1 MPFRLRHV
9 LLACAL
15 VATGWPAAR
24 TISDWFSMRLPE
36 LLGVDYTRY
45 CASALMGLRF
55 GWNRLYDLDVQRAIA
70 KSLGDVFW
78 LPNVY
83 TPALS
88 MLMVPFT
95 WLSIDQGF
103 LLWSAIQLGSL
114 LVCWH
119 LLAPGDAPSRAVL
132 LAMVF
137 VPYPVKLG
145 LAEGQVIPLQMA
157 LVAISYVLLQ
167 QGRDFFAGAIL
178 CVLAL
183 KPQGLQLIPFALLC
197 AGKKRAFAG
206 WLIAMAALGIIVL
219 AVIGVEGARAYA
231 ERLAWAQSHPQELWV
246 AWSYTLARH
255 FESTWARGA
264 VLAAAVA
271 ATLIAAFRHR
281 GKIEIAY
288 AAGLVG
294 SLLASPYAH
303 LYDFM
308 LLFPAAWLVLRVA
321 RPLWVVPPMLVCYTF
336 LLLSTHEGKG
346 ARWVLLCECIW
357 ICALATFGRRAF
369 ASSSLAVRLD
379 AHVPVPRFP
388 PGPAAPSPGSASAR
402 GTPPRGG

>member
-1 MPFRLRHV
+1 MLLRLRYF

-15 VATGWPAAR
+15 IATGWPAAR
-24 TISDWFSMRLPE
+24 TISYWFSMRLPE
-36 LLGVDYTRY
+36 LLAVDYTRY

-55 GWNRLYDLDVQRAIA
+55 GWNRLYDLEAQRTIA
-70 KSLGDVFW
+70 RSLGEIFW

-83 TPALS
+83 TPPLS

-95 WLSIDQGF
+95 WLSIDHGF
-103 LLWSAIQLGSL
+103 ILWSAIQLASL

-119 LLAPGDAPSRAVL
+119 LLAPGDAASRAVL

-145 LAEGQVIPLQMA
+145 LFEGQVIPLQMA
-157 LVAISYVLLQ
+157 LVAISFVMLQ
-167 QGRDFFAGAIL
+167 RGRDFFAGAIL
-178 CVLAL
+178 CGLAF

-197 AGKKRAFAG
+197 AGKRRAFTG
-206 WLIAMAALGIIVL
+206 WLTAMAGLGLIVL
-219 AVIGVEGARAYA
+219 AVIGFDGARAYA
-231 ERLAWAQSHPQELWV
+231 DRLAWAGSSPQELWV

-255 FESTWARGA
+255 FDSTWARTA
-264 VLAAAVA
+264 VLASAVA

-281 GKIEIAY
+281 GRIEIAY

-294 SLLASPYAH
+294 SVLASPYAH

-321 RPLWVVPPMLVCYTF
+321 RPLWVAPPMLVCYTF
-336 LLLSTHEGKG
+336 MLLSTHEGKG

-357 ICALATFGRRAF
+357 VCALA
-369 ASSSLAVRLD
+369 LA
-379 AHVPVPRFP
+379 P
-388 PGPAAPSPGSASAR
+388 PAWLSRPLA
-402 GTPPRGG
+402 TPPVQLRETPSALRL